1 MRHLLLLE
9 ELHLSAGYL
18 KSLRRDKKKK
28 KLKTEIYAAF
38 MSQIMIYK
46 KRKVRKGTQNF

>member
-28 KLKTEIYAAF
+28 VENRNLCCFHVSNYDI
-38 MSQIMIYK
+38 
-46 KRKVRKGTQNF
+46 